1 MKLKI
6 ANLYKNDKEGKL
18 SRVIVCVMGIIGGI
32 ISFKIAIEFYA
43 IVISIVI
50 AIFGAYIGAL
60 ISILFL
66 STLATICGVKPDFEE
81 ERK

>member
-1 MKLKI
+1 MKRKI
-6 ANLYKNDKEGKL
+6 ANLYKKDKEGKI
-18 SRVIVCVMGIIGGI
+18 SRVIVCVMGIISGI
-32 ISFKIAIEFYA
+32 ISFKIAIEFYT

-60 ISILFL
+60 ISVLFF
-66 STLATICGVKPDFEE
+66 SAIATICGVKPDFEE

>member
-1 MKLKI
+1 MQ
-6 ANLYKNDKEGKL
+6 
-18 SRVIVCVMGIIGGI
+18 RRI

-66 STLATICGVKPDFEE
+66 STIETICGVKPDFEE

>member
-1 MKLKI
+1 MKRKI
-6 ANLYKNDKEGKL
+6 ANLYKKDKEGKI
-18 SRVIVCVMGIIGGI
+18 SRGIFCAMGIISGI

-66 STLATICGVKPDFEE
+66 STIATICGVKPDFEE